1 MASFRVVI
9 CDLSCEPSFV
19 VTEHEMT
26 GLETPHARPNACL
39 LGTNT

>member
-1 MASFRVVI
+1 
-9 CDLSCEPSFV
+9 LV

-26 GLETPHARPNACL
+26 GLETPHARPSACL